1 MIDTFNNLDYHHER
15 QNSPT
20 REAVAANDD
29 AKSVRSTRSHQ
40 STKSGAVR
48 VSCSPGRYSLSRFI
62 EDQMSAR
69 TIFPGHLFHAP
80 NDFDE
85 QYQPARHSRSRSAFG
100 SLRAA
105 PKLSET
111 LPTTVQH

>member
-1 MIDTFNNLDYHHER
+1 MIETFNTLDYHHEK
-15 QNSPT
+15 QNST
-20 REAVAANDD
+20 TKEAVVDNDD

-69 TIFPGHLFHAP
+69 TILPGHLFHTP
-80 NDFDE
+80 NDCDE

-111 LPTTVQH
+111 LPSTMQH